1 MESGAPT
8 AGITSMDE
16 ATTDAASSILRVFS
30 FPLLQFRCFFFFFFG
45 TLRGTEKLTM
55 TNMGKHTRRRKED
68 FVRGKIGLKE
78 GKSKRKAR
86 E

>member
-1 MESGAPT
+1 
-8 AGITSMDE
+8 
-16 ATTDAASSILRVFS
+16 
-30 FPLLQFRCFFFFFFG
+30 
-45 TLRGTEKLTM
+45 
-55 TNMGKHTRRRKED
+55 MGKHTRRRKED